1 MTQQQGETVYTLK
14 LECTSD
20 KEACSSPL
28 KTISFPSPPCTI
40 GEIQTKIEKDLHI
53 PAALQTVQV
62 GSVTLDST
70 TELNKL
76 RLRNYDTITVKYF
89 ATAECSG
96 VDDCIGWFKLLV
108 NTLNTY
114 GVPQKTSE
122 LPSLEVQ
129 QLLDMIAQEEQFII
143 DLGFQLFLPW
153 MKPEKYANKLYF
165 IDKNGL
171 DVMMELYSLLL
182 SVPWHQLPMKLQ
194 IVQYLLLCALWNL
207 AETCP
212 LRREIL
218 KHGGL
223 EKCVRSLV
231 QVRVEPEMF
240 TEINRYCSVERQ
252 QLLVLYETIG
262 AALGT
267 LSK

>member
-1 MTQQQGETVYTLK
+1 MTQQKGETVYTLK

-40 GEIQTKIEKDLHI
+40 GEIQTRIEKDLQI
-53 PAALQTVQV
+53 PAVLQIVQV
-62 GSVTLDST
+62 GAATLDAS

-76 RLRNYDTITVKYF
+76 RLRNHDTITVKYF
-89 ATAECSG
+89 AMAECSD
-96 VDDCIGWFKLLV
+96 VDNCIGWFKILV
-108 NTLNTY
+108 DTLNKY
-114 GVPQKTSE
+114 GMPQKTSG
-122 LPSLEVQ
+122 LSSLEVQ
-129 QLLDMIAQEEQFII
+129 QLLDIITQDEQFIL
-143 DLGFQLFLPW
+143 DLGFHLFLPW

-165 IDKNGL
+165 INKNGL

-182 SVPWHQLPMKLQ
+182 SVPWYQLPMKLQ
-194 IVQYLLLCALWNL
+194 IVQCEMLCALWNL
-207 AETCP
+207 AETFP

-231 QVRVEPEMF
+231 QVRVKPEMF
-240 TEINRYCSVERQ
+240 TEINEHCSVEQ
-252 QLLVLYETIG
+252 QQHLVLYETIG

>member
-20 KEACSSPL
+20 KEPCSSPL

-40 GEIQTKIEKDLHI
+40 GEIQTRIEKDLQI
-53 PAALQTVQV
+53 PAVLQIIQV
-62 GSVTLDST
+62 GSTTLDAN
-70 TELNKL
+70 TELKKL

-89 ATAECSG
+89 AMAECSD
-96 VDDCIGWFKLLV
+96 VDNCIGWFKVLV
-108 NTLNTY
+108 NTLNKH
-114 GVPQKTSE
+114 GVPRKTG

-129 QLLDMIAQEEQFII
+129 QLLDIIGQDERFIL
-143 DLGFQLFLPW
+143 DLGFHLFLPW

-165 IDKNGL
+165 INKNGL
-171 DVMMELYSLLL
+171 DIMMELYSLLL
-182 SVPWHQLPMKLQ
+182 SVPWHELPMKLQ
-194 IVQYLLLCALWNL
+194 IVQCEMLCALWNL
-207 AETCP
+207 AETFP

-223 EKCVRSLV
+223 AKCVRSLV
-231 QVRVEPEMF
+231 QVHVEPEMF
-240 TEINRYCSVERQ
+240 TKINQHYSSEQ
-252 QLLVLYETIG
+252 QELLVLYETIG